1 MAQKRPT
8 ELQQS
13 ELDDLAAE
21 LTRRSYAKAF
31 AGTTAAV
38 YGKRRSV
45 HLGHAARQ
53 VGRQVSHQPAQ
64 VVVLESGSR
73 DHQ

>member
-21 LTRRSYAKAF
+21 LTRRANAVLR
-31 AGTTAAV
+31 AMAAPPP
-38 YGKRRSV
+38 
-45 HLGHAARQ
+45 ARKP
-53 VGRQVSHQPAQ
+53 RLA
-64 VVVLESGSR
+64 L
-73 DHQ
+73 

>member
-21 LTRRSYAKAF
+21 LTRRANAVLRAMAAPPPARKPRKKGARR
-31 AGTTAAV
+31 AVATTTTEPQDPD
-38 YGKRRSV
+38 
-45 HLGHAARQ
+45 L
-53 VGRQVSHQPAQ
+53 
-64 VVVLESGSR
+64 LEIPF
-73 DHQ
+73 

>member
-21 LTRRSYAKAF
+21 LTRRA
-31 AGTTAAV
+31 TEPQDPD
-38 YGKRRSV
+38 
-45 HLGHAARQ
+45 L
-53 VGRQVSHQPAQ
+53 
-64 VVVLESGSR
+64 LEIPF
-73 DHQ
+73 